1 MGFLPRRLVRQ
12 KTTSFFCAAGLQVKK
27 RWPFSALQG
36 RKSKNDGRFL
46 RCRVASQETMA
57 VFCAAGL
64 HVKKR
69 WPFSA
74 LQGCKSKNDGCF
86 LPTEA
91 NRGKIVWFHGFL
103 RHIFIRNRFAIRQK
117 YLPLHS
123 KIENFNRFNGRLSF
137 GNLWFIGVKFSATQ
151 LISTP

>member
-1 MGFLPRRLVRQ
+1 MSKNNGRFLRCRVASP
-12 KTTSFFCAAGLQVKK
+12 KKTSFFCAAGLQVQKK
-27 RWPFSALQG
+27 RVFSAPEG
-36 RKSKNDGRFL
+36 HASKKMSF
-46 RCRVASQETMA
+46 
-57 VFCAAGL
+57 FCARGSR
-64 HVKKR
+64 VKKKR
-69 WPFSA
+69 IFSA
-74 LQGCKSKNDGCF
+74 PQGCMSKNDGCF

-137 GNLWFIGVKFSATQ
+137 GNLWFIGVKFSTTQ

>member
-1 MGFLPRRLVRQ
+1 MSRNG
-12 KTTSFFCAAGLQVKK
+12 G
-27 RWPFSALQG
+27 PFSAPQG
-36 RKSKNDGRFL
+36 CKSKNDGRFL
-46 RCRVASQETMA
+46 RRRVACQKTMA
-57 VFCAAGL
+57 
-64 HVKKR
+64 R
-69 WPFSA
+69 
-74 LQGCKSKNDGCF
+74 F